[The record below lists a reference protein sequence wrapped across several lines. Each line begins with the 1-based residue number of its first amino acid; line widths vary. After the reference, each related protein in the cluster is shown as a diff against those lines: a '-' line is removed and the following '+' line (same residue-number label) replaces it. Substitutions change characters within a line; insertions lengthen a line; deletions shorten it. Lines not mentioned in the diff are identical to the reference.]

1 MEKAKHATEAVENA
15 QDDGLRSARPRSSSV
30 DGHGMLMDT
39 ATDDAAVQVIGDEA
53 VIRLLEE
60 ELSVDR
66 RRIETGRVRIHRET
80 REVVQSVDEEL
91 IHDLHEIETVAIGA
105 FVEQRP
111 LIRETDDEIIIPIVE
126 EVLVVERRLRLKEE
140 LHIRKKRVSEHY
152 REEVVLRVQEAHV
165 SRLPPKPS
173 RGND

>member
-1 MEKAKHATEAVENA
+1 MEKAKPEFDVGIGYA
-15 QDDGLRSARPRSSSV
+15 DDGSRGRGIGAVSV
-30 DGHGMLMDT
+30 EEPG
-39 ATDDAAVQVIGDEA
+39 VQPGYTLVAGSVHVIAEEA
-53 VIRLLEE
+53 VIRLLAE

-66 RRIETGRVRIHRET
+66 RQVETGRVRIRRET
-80 REVVQSVDEEL
+80 REIVQSIDEEL
-91 IHDLHEIETVAIGA
+91 VHDRHEMETVAIGT
-105 FVEQRP
+105 FVDQRP

-140 LHIRKKRVSEHY
+140 LHIRKKRVTEHH
-152 REEVVLRVQEAHV
+152 REDVVLRVQEAHV